1 MDNSEVVILLGVERT
16 NVCNPHFLLEQTRL
30 KARSS
35 FLEATWPQMIKG
47 HAMEQAPE
55 GTEMSPPG
63 CPHPYLCPKV
73 PFHPGS
79 QQCPPTDYSRE
90 DKEAKLRAPV

>member
-55 GTEMSPPG
+55 GTEIPPPG